1 MNPEVLEHRN
11 HFVSILVRDLPAD
24 RKKQIKDNVV
34 EHINLLLSFWWQSS
48 SFYSFIYLFI
58 YLWLCWV
65 FFVAHR
71 LSLVGVLEHLTV
83 AASLVAEHGL

>member
-11 HFVSILVRDLPAD
+11 HFTSILVRDLPAD

-34 EHINLLLSFWWQSS
+34 EQINLLVSFRWQSS
-48 SFYSFIYLFI
+48 SFFFFF
-58 YLWLCWV
+58 LWLCWV

-71 LSLVGVLEHLTV
+71 LSLVGVPGHLIM